1 MVGTGGTLREMTE
14 DGPTLQALA
23 PALAFLAAVPIV
35 ALIHELGH
43 ALLARPAGLRVTSF
57 GIGLGRPIARFRGPG
72 GVVLTLRLWLFA
84 GGACVA
90 VPRGPGARARGAW
103 FHAGG
108 AIAQL
113 VLGALLLGL
122 GALGLDGPSLDAVQ
136 RFNLLVLAFNL
147 VPWNVAGR
155 ASDGWW
161 ILQHLRAGRGGP
173 GLLFTRR
180 AELERLLRW
189 EEEAESPVGVWY
201 ARLLLAWM
209 DLQLRRLDG
218 ADDFFTREHAEAVL
232 DPHLDALHHGLV
244 AEWHRLRGRPLAA
257 LWVFRKLREARPDG
271 LPPETEDLLH
281 LVEGRTWLDLGELAR
296 AREALTRLAGVE
308 GTAAADATVLRVEVA
323 LAAQDPDELRRA
335 VRRVRLRAGSLDPV
349 GATRTMIT
357 AADALSD
364 DEDATA
370 QAVAAAVAGTLRDR
384 LVRIADAGD
393 VGALLTA
400 IDEPLGVAADG

>member
-1 MVGTGGTLREMTE
+1 MLAVGPML
-14 DGPTLQALA
+14 LAFA
-23 PALAFLAAVPIV
+23 PALAFLAAVPLV
-35 ALIHELGH
+35 ALVHELGH
-43 ALLARPAGLRVTSF
+43 ALLAGPAGLRVTSF
-57 GIGLGRPIARFRGPG
+57 GIGLGRPVARFRGPG
-72 GVVLTLRLWLFA
+72 GVVLVLRMWVVA

-90 VPRGPGARARGAW
+90 VPRGPGVRARVAW

-108 AIAQL
+108 ALAQL
-113 VLGALLLGL
+113 VLAALLAGV
-122 GALGLDGPSLDAVQ
+122 AAAGLDSPSLASVA
-136 RFNLLVLAFNL
+136 RFNVLVLVFNL
-147 VPWNVAGR
+147 VPWKVGGR

-161 ILQHLRAGRGGP
+161 ILQHVRAGRGGP

-189 EEEAESPVGVWY
+189 EEEGESPVGVWY

-209 DLQLRRLDG
+209 DLQLRRLDR
-218 ADDFFTREHAEAVL
+218 ADAFFTREHAEAVL

-257 LWVFRKLREARPDG
+257 LWVFRQLRQARPDG

-281 LVEGRTWLDLGELAR
+281 LVEGRTWLDLGEVTR

-323 LAAQDPDELRRA
+323 LAADDPEELRRA

-349 GATRTMIT
+349 GATRTL
-357 AADALSD
+357 AAAARALDGDSD
-364 DEDATA
+364 EP
-370 QAVAAAVAGTLRDR
+370 AAAVASAVAATLRER
-384 LVRIADAGD
+384 LVRIADADD
-393 VGALLTA
+393 VGDLLQA
-400 IDEPLGVAADG
+400 IDSPRVRAAVP